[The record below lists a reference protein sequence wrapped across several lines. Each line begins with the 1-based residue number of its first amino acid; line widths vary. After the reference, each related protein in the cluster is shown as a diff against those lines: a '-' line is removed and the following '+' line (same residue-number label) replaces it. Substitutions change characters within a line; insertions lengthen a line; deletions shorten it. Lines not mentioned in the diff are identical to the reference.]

1 MSDLLVARGLTMRFG
16 VLTAVDNVDFT
27 IPAGKVIALIGPN
40 GAGKTTLINI
50 ASGLLRPSSGR
61 VVLEDTDLA
70 GAPPHRIAKA
80 GAARTFQNIRLFG
93 DLSVLDNV
101 LVGRHLH
108 RRDTLFEALFNLPR
122 AREADRR
129 SRAAAI
135 ELLAR
140 LGIEH
145 LAPVPAGTLS
155 YGDQRRV
162 ELARALAL
170 APKLLLLDEPAAGM
184 NAAETQRLADQ
195 LRELRDDGLTL
206 LVVEHDMELVM
217 RISDQVVVLNFG
229 MLVTAGTPDDVRR
242 NPDVIAAY
250 LGDDADEIDQGI
262 RA

>member
-1 MSDLLVARGLTMRFG
+1 MLHIDGLGRRFG
-16 VLTAVDNVDFT
+16 GIRALHEVSFDVPRGT
-27 IPAGKVIALIGPN
+27 ICALIGPN

-61 VVLEDTDLA
+61 VVLDGTDLG

-93 DLSVLDNV
+93 DLSVLDNI

-108 RRDTLFEALFNLPR
+108 RRDTLFEALFSLPR
-122 AREADRR
+122 SREADRR
-129 SRAAAI
+129 SRAAAM

-145 LAPVPAGTLS
+145 LAPVPASTLS

-170 APKLLLLDEPAAGM
+170 EPKLLLLDEPAAGM

-195 LRELRDDGLTL
+195 LRELRDGGLTL

-229 MLVTAGTPDDVRR
+229 MLVAVGMPDEVRR

-250 LGDDADEIDQGI
+250 LGDDADEVDVGI
-262 RA
+262 RP

>member
-1 MSDLLVARGLTMRFG
+1 MLHIDGLGRRFG
-16 VLTAVDNVDFT
+16 GIRALHEVSFDVPRGT
-27 IPAGKVIALIGPN
+27 ICALIGPN

-61 VVLEDTDLA
+61 VVLDGTDLG

-93 DLSVLDNV
+93 DLSVLDNI

-108 RRDTLFEALFNLPR
+108 RRDTLFEALFSLPR
-122 AREADRR
+122 SREADRR
-129 SRAAAI
+129 SRAAAM

-145 LAPVPAGTLS
+145 LAPVPASTLS

-170 APKLLLLDEPAAGM
+170 EPKLLLLDEPAAGM

-195 LRELRDDGLTL
+195 LRELRDGGLTL

-229 MLVTAGTPDDVRR
+229 MLVAVGTPDEVRR

-250 LGDDADEIDQGI
+250 LGDDADEVDVGI
-262 RA
+262 RP